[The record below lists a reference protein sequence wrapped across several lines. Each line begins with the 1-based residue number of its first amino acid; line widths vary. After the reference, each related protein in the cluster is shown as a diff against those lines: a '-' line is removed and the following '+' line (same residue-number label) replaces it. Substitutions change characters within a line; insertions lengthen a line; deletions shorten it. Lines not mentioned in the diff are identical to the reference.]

1 MFNKNTNSNLT
12 DITHYFLPKEYND
25 GNSKFKRIEEFLTC
39 NIFKCHIGIVYH
51 CNPFTSNCSDTY
63 EAANFFYIE
72 FEKSSEYDNLV
83 MKLITKN
90 NNNTYMFSVVV
101 CPSTTWLLPS
111 SNSEYIPTGEN
122 SITKLVS
129 NDSTREYP
137 VKFVYCHEIGVNT
150 FTKCGYLKQMFMPRI
165 DVGYQCDE
173 YNEEETKRIHNKYV
187 NESFMIPLSSG
198 GLTCNDVDIYGSS
211 SFVIGVL
218 PPGNNYHNVSDFK
231 VNVVNNRT
239 NLYFGHRLHSLNVS
253 EVYEHYEEAELYL
266 GYAIHYEAKCKIPSL
281 NATLRLNING
291 TIQEFKNKTEDNLG
305 GMNIYTFDRRKI
317 KDAPIGCHAVPD
329 EIKHPALNDYY
340 KLLYSTSLL
349 MFDEA
354 AQKYIKVDD
363 SQKLVSN
370 SKYKCILNMKSNN
383 SEIDK
388 PNFIKETEF
397 SINLTYENSNNATIP
412 TMSYEFSSSTGSN
425 INTVSNNST
434 GSKNSTGFNFTTVSN
449 NSTGSKNSTV
459 SKIIYDFNNSTSFN
473 TSTVSKQSTSSKKST
488 DSKNFNKSYIWIIFG
503 VSIIV
508 IVLIIIGFVILKKL
522 QLKRK
527 KSNNDSSTSLLASS
541 SQSKAKSPTVISKTP
556 DASII
561 KKTNS
566 DITCTNMTKTIFTK
580 DSKTSNKVTNF
591 EQPLVSSTSDLTS
604 KTKNPQIRIVTMNS
618 NLDLIN
624 QAKNTPKNVVIKSTN
639 QSTIINI
646 EDSVFKI

>member
-1 MFNKNTNSNLT
+1 
-12 DITHYFLPKEYND
+12 
-25 GNSKFKRIEEFLTC
+25 
-39 NIFKCHIGIVYH
+39 
-51 CNPFTSNCSDTY
+51 
-63 EAANFFYIE
+63 
-72 FEKSSEYDNLV
+72 
-83 MKLITKN
+83 
-90 NNNTYMFSVVV
+90 
-101 CPSTTWLLPS
+101 
-111 SNSEYIPTGEN
+111 
-122 SITKLVS
+122 
-129 NDSTREYP
+129 
-137 VKFVYCHEIGVNT
+137 
-150 FTKCGYLKQMFMPRI
+150 MFMPRI

-218 PPGNNYHNVSDFK
+218 PPGNNYDNVSDFK

-281 NATLRLNING
+281 SATLRLKING
-291 TIQEFKNKTEDNLG
+291 TIQEFENKTEDNLG

-340 KLLYSTSLL
+340 ELLYSTSLL

-363 SQKLVSN
+363 SQKLVSS

-388 PNFIKETEF
+388 PNYIKETEF
-397 SINLTYENSNNATIP
+397 TINLTGEDLKKTA
-412 TMSYEFSSSTGSN
+412 
-425 INTVSNNST
+425 
-434 GSKNSTGFNFTTVSN
+434 
-449 NSTGSKNSTV
+449 
-459 SKIIYDFNNSTSFN
+459 D
-473 TSTVSKQSTSSKKST
+473 SKK
-488 DSKNFNKSYIWIIFG
+488 FNKSYIWIIIG
-503 VSIIV
+503 
-508 IVLIIIGFVILKKL
+508 VLIFVVLLLIIGFVILKKL

-527 KSNNDSSTSLLASS
+527 KSNNDSSASLLASS
-541 SQSKAKSPTVISKTP
+541 SQSKAKSPTVVSKTP

-566 DITCTNMTKTIFTK
+566 DITCTNMTKTIVTK

-591 EQPLVSSTSDLTS
+591 EQPLVSSTLDLIS

-618 NLDLIN
+618 NLDLILIFGSFLEF
-624 QAKNTPKNVVIKSTN
+624 PSLLLY
-639 QSTIINI
+639 S
-646 EDSVFKI
+646 